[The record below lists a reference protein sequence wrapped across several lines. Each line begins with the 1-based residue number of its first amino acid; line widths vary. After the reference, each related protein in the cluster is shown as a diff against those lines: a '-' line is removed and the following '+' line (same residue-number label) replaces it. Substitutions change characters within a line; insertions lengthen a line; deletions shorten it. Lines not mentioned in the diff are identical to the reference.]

1 MNGSVSRYRGE
12 DGIALIMAIV
22 AVFLLS
28 VAVMATRSGVDLA
41 SDIAVSSARE
51 TQAGYLARSGLAL
64 VSAALADD
72 ETGVDSFDD
81 DWAAAN
87 EMGAIPIADV
97 GWAVGKVADEEG
109 KLNILD
115 LVNEDGESDEFT
127 ELAEI
132 RLLDLLMI
140 IGLPESRAD
149 EVVDSLVDWMDLD
162 SSVTGYGA
170 ESSYYRSLSPGYGCP
185 DTHAVTVDEL
195 ALVKGIGPILLYRGE
210 GDVPPLV
217 DLITVHGNIK
227 GGDHHRRVNINT
239 APVEVLMAL
248 SPEMDPQFAEEIV
261 TSRVE
266 EPFTSV
272 TQIKQ
277 VPGYPGDE
285 VYSNDLEPHMD
296 VSSSHFSA
304 RITGET
310 QAASS
315 QAYGVFKRTG
325 KTVKLV
331 YYKGF

>member
-1 MNGSVSRYRGE
+1 MREIVTRGRE
-12 DGIALIMAIV
+12 ETGIAMMLALV
-22 AVFLLS
+22 AVFLLTT
-28 VAVMATRSGVDLA
+28 AVLATWSGVNLT

-72 ETGVDSFDD
+72 GTDVDSFDD

-97 GWAVGKVADEEG
+97 GWAVGKVSDEEG
-109 KLNILD
+109 KLNVLD
-115 LVNEDGESDEFT
+115 IVNGDGESDEFT

-140 IGLPESRAD
+140 IGLEESRA
-149 EVVDSLVDWMDLD
+149 EEIVNSLVDWMDLD
-162 SSVTGYGA
+162 GTVTGFGA
-170 ESSYYRSLSPGYGCP
+170 ESSHYQSLSPGYSCP
-185 DTHAVTVDEL
+185 DTHVMTIDEL
-195 ALVKGIGPILLYRGE
+195 ALVKGIGPVLLYQGE
-210 GDVPPLV
+210 GDVPPLT
-217 DLITVHGNIK
+217 DFITVYGEVRA
-227 GGDHHRRVNINT
+227 GDHQRRVNINT

-261 TSRVE
+261 ISRAE
-266 EPFTSV
+266 DPFGSV
-272 TQIKQ
+272 AGIKN

-285 VYSNDLEPHMD
+285 IYSNELERLMD
-296 VSSSHFSA
+296 VKSSHFSA

-315 QAYGVFKRTG
+315 QAYGVFKRAG
-325 KTVKLV
+325 NSVKLV